1 MKKIYLLL
9 VSIFA
14 CGALQAQYAGGGVPN
29 SAAIGGQT
37 NAVSARV
44 FAQLLGSIDD
54 AENKRKELELS
65 SIQGSPYTSNQ
76 FASTTLFYGED
87 KVRDVY
93 YRYNALNEEIEVKK
107 TLAPEE
113 GYRALAKDKNINI
126 RVEGNKLAFNTFITS
141 KNRTLNGYLAE
152 LYKGKEYTLYKR
164 IMVKYTEGQDAQNS
178 FVAAIPARFTQF
190 TEYYFKKKGV
200 NRIDQIQQKN
210 GKFLK
215 QLAGDMV
222 SDMKNY
228 LKENDLNLKNEYDL
242 IKVFEFLDKK

>member
-1 MKKIYLLL
+1 MKKLYFLI

-54 AENKRKELELS
+54 AEKKRKELDLNT
-65 SIQGSPYTSNQ
+65 IQGSPYTSNQ
-76 FASTTLFYGED
+76 FASTTLFYGDD

-107 TLAPEE
+107 TLLPEE
-113 GYRALAKDKNINI
+113 GYRALSKDKNINI
-126 RVEGNKLAFNTFITS
+126 IVDGNKLSFYTFITA
-141 KNRTLNGYLAE
+141 KNRTLNGYLNQ
-152 LYKGKEYTLYKR
+152 LYKGKEYSLYR
-164 IMVKYTEGQDAQNS
+164 RTTVKFTEGQDAQNS
-178 FVAAIPARFTQF
+178 FVAAVPARFTQF
-190 TEYYFKKKGV
+190 TEYYLKKKGV
-200 NRIDQIQQKN
+200 NRIDQVLQKN

-215 QLAGDMV
+215 QLDSDMV
-222 SDMKNY
+222 SEVKNY
-228 LKENDLNLKNEYDL
+228 INENNLNVKDEYDL
-242 IKVFEFLDKK
+242 VKVFEFLNKK

>member
-1 MKKIYLLL
+1 MKKLYVLMI
-9 VSIFA
+9 SIFA
-14 CGALQAQYAGGGVPN
+14 WGALQAQYAGGGVPN

-37 NAVSARV
+37 NAESARV
-44 FAQLLGSIDD
+44 FAQLLGSVED
-54 AENKRKELELS
+54 AENKRKELEYTAV
-65 SIQGSPYTSNQ
+65 QGSPYTSNQ

-87 KVRDVY
+87 KVRDIY

-107 TLAPEE
+107 TPSPEE
-113 GYRALAKDKNINI
+113 GYRALGKDKNINI
-126 RVEGNKLAFNTFITS
+126 IVDGKKLAFNTFITS

-164 IMVKYTEGQDAQNS
+164 VMVKYTEGQDAQNS

-200 NRIDQIQQKN
+200 NRIDQVIQKN

-215 QLAGDMV
+215 QLEGNVVSSVKSYLNENNLNMKHESDVVMV
-222 SDMKNY
+222 
-228 LKENDLNLKNEYDL
+228 
-242 IKVFEFLDKK
+242 FQFLDTK